1 MLIKSDLTQA
11 KRWRSSQ
18 GNGRSAQP
26 GWAEHVGLSNIFIGS
41 KEAPYSYHNHWP
53 PLLRSSNLDRVDG
66 GEKYAVADADEEAA
80 EVDGHVGVHEH
91 VEVPEVDERE
101 AGGAGDA
108 DPGGQDGR
116 TG

>member
-1 MLIKSDLTQA
+1 MKWISCKCT
-11 KRWRSSQ
+11 
-18 GNGRSAQP
+18 
-26 GWAEHVGLSNIFIGS
+26 
-41 KEAPYSYHNHWP
+41 YHHHWT
-53 PLLRSSNLDRVDG
+53 PLLRSCNLNGVDG
-66 GEKYAVADADEEAA
+66 GEKDAVADADEEAA
-80 EVDGHVGVHEH
+80 EVDGHVGVHKH